1 MKKFQFSMQK
11 VLEYDTHREDSE
23 KVSLEGMR
31 TRHRALRGELES
43 LYQQYAQ
50 YERECDER
58 CAGGVALKEMISIRE
73 YMEELKRQM
82 VGLLPVI
89 EGLEREIEEQIGKI
103 VTISR
108 EKSSLEKLR
117 ERHFA
122 LYEQDVRKTEETL
135 IGDFLANAKIVK
147 GMPPG

>member
-1 MKKFQFSMQK
+1 M
-11 VLEYDTHREDSE
+11 LDYDTHREDSE

-58 CAGGVALKEMISIRE
+58 CAGGVARKEMISIRE

-117 ERHFA
+117 ESISPCTSR
-122 LYEQDVRKTEETL
+122 T
-135 IGDFLANAKIVK
+135 
-147 GMPPG
+147 